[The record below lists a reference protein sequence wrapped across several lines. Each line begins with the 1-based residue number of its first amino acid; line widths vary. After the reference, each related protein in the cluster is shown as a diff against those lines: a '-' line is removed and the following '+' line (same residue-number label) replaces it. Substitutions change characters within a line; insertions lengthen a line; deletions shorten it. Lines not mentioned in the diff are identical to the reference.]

1 MYNICITKNMDRFS
15 NNGTLTYP
23 MNSLPTPGRNKVP
36 AQPYNSLP
44 SNVAHHHRTPFP
56 CYRQTQAPEQV
67 PLDWN
72 IPFLPEISSGG
83 FSAAPQS
90 YVQDLNSALPAYNA
104 RIYQNGT
111 RATQGA
117 DPFYFKNLSGWFLSH
132 LKIIHLQ
139 LSWHFHE
146 CEHVYTFW
154 RVQAHFDLFNC

>member
-139 LSWHFHE
+139 LS
-146 CEHVYTFW
+146 
-154 RVQAHFDLFNC
+154 